1 MYKILL
7 FLLVSLT
14 SMMVKATS
22 FQPSITDTQW
32 QVTSSQIQ
40 CQLSQTI
47 DNFGSVRFEQQAGKP
62 FTLIF
67 STYSQPTLG
76 GKVRFQITQAPWKN
90 SEQRTSLKVINA
102 DKGQRHFAIHDVAA
116 KQAFNQ
122 LIEGH
127 FPSIVYQSQP
137 SNGVINVQMSTIH
150 LSDYLPEFQQ
160 CLQNLLPYSFEQIQK
175 LTINFDVEKSQL
187 GDAEKKALG
196 KLARY
201 VNADPDIKQIRI
213 SGHTDNH
220 GRRRLNE
227 ALSEARAVVVKN
239 YLIEQCSVAEN
250 LITTSHHMEFKPV
263 KSNQTPIGRSYNRRS
278 VVTLIR

>member
-1 MYKILL
+1 MCKILL

-14 SMMVKATS
+14 SVMVKATS

-32 QVTSSQIQ
+32 QVTSSLIQ

-47 DNFGSVRFEQQAGKP
+47 DNFGKVQFEQQAGKP

-90 SEQRTSLKVINA
+90 SEQRSNLKVITA
-102 DKGQRHFAIHDVAA
+102 DKGQRHFAIHDVDA

-127 FPSIVYQSQP
+127 FPSIVYQSQS
-137 SNGVINVQMSTIH
+137 SNSAIDVKMSTIH

-175 LTINFDVEKSQL
+175 LTINFDVGKSQL
-187 GDAEKKALG
+187 GDAEKKALS

-239 YLIEQCSVAEN
+239 YLIKQCRVAKN